1 MTSRVLPIVLALMA
15 FTTLPH
21 GSRATEADVV
31 PERVADNEGN
41 LTVQVEGLQSSEGKL
56 RFVMFDSE
64 ESFLNNALRAEVVE
78 IRDQQGTWVVEDLPY
93 GVYAVLVHHDVD
105 GSGVMERHWYGKPKE
120 PTGTS
125 NDAPS
130 RFGPP
135 KFKKAR
141 FVFDSPSQTITIT
154 VR

>member
-1 MTSRVLPIVLALMA
+1 M
-15 FTTLPH
+15 
-21 GSRATEADVV
+21 
-31 PERVADNEGN
+31 
-41 LTVQVEGLQSSEGKL
+41 GLQSSEGEL
-56 RFVMFDSE
+56 RFVMFDSAE
-64 ESFLNNALRAEVVE
+64 NFLKNAVRAEVVE
-78 IRDQQGTWVVEDLPY
+78 IQDQRGTWVVENLPY

-105 GSGVMERHWYGKPKE
+105 GSGALERHWYGKPRE

-135 KFKKAR
+135 KFRKAK
-141 FVFDSPSQTITIT
+141 FTLDSPSQTITIT